1 MIAKLNNYQSINIPF
16 FVKGPFFVITLI
28 NKHASKFFTL
38 YLFYIFIH
46 LYNGAIL
53 ERFAESKKVNE

>member
-1 MIAKLNNYQSINIPF
+1 MIAKLNNYQSIDIPF
-16 FVKGPFFVITLI
+16 FVKGLLFVINLI

-46 LYNGAIL
+46 LYNGTIL
-53 ERFAESKKVNE
+53 ERFTKSKKVNK